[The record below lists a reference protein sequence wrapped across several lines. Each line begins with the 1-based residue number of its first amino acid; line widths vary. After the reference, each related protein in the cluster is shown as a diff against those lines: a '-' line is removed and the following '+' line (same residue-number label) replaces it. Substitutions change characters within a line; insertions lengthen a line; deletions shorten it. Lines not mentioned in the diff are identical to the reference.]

1 MNGSMSANLDVVVGH
16 VLDVPPEPLRL
27 ARRLAVQGLA
37 GLAVLHDAES
47 SSPSR
52 HSYLA
57 VEPDAESRDLDPMA
71 AVDGVPVTR
80 FGRWPRWIGVI
91 PYEACRPME
100 RAAWSPKD
108 DRASP
113 LLKEPRWLR
122 YPAVARVSHATG
134 QVMVVGEEG
143 AAGRL
148 AVALCGDDAPGAPPV
163 LDVTPAHPAQDHLA
177 RVSQGIELIRSGDL
191 YQVNLARRL
200 DVNVKAG
207 RPLDVFA
214 RLCEVAG
221 GAYAAYIELD
231 ASLNVLS
238 NSPEL
243 LLDAQTAAG
252 GHRFVDLVTEPIKG
266 TRPRGTD
273 QQSDRALQRELAADR
288 KERAELAMIVDVERH
303 DLGRVAVT
311 GSVRVTRPPHVV
323 RYRTV
328 HHRKARLTA
337 LVRPDASRADVI
349 ASMVP
354 SGSVTGAPKIRAM
367 EVIRGLE
374 AERRGLY
381 TGGIG
386 YVSHDGSMRLGMAIR
401 TMVLSGTHG
410 HYWTGGG
417 IVIRSRPEDE
427 LEETRW
433 KAAQFARLVSDFGTP
448 VAREIPT

>member
-1 MNGSMSANLDVVVGH
+1 MNGSMSVNLDVVAGH
-16 VLDVPPEPLRL
+16 VLDVPPDPLRL
-27 ARRLAVQGLA
+27 ARRLASGGLT
-37 GLAVLHDAES
+37 GLAVLHDAEPS
-47 SSPSR
+47 SRPR
-52 HSYLA
+52 HTYLA
-57 VEPDAESRDLDPMA
+57 VEPDAESRALDPMA
-71 AVDGVPVTR
+71 EVQGAPATR

-91 PYEACRPME
+91 PYEACRHIE
-100 RAAWSPKD
+100 RTAWSPPD
-108 DRASP
+108 DRAPP
-113 LLKEPRWLR
+113 LLNEPRWLR

-134 QVMVVGEEG
+134 QVMVVGEDG

-148 AVALCGDDAPGAPPV
+148 AAALCGDDAAAAPPA
-163 LDVTPAHPAQDHLA
+163 LDVTSAHPAQDHLV
-177 RVSQGIELIRSGDL
+177 RVGEGIELIRSGDL

-200 DVNVKAG
+200 DVNVKVG
-207 RPLDVFA
+207 RPLDVFSC
-214 RLCEVAG
+214 LCAVAG

-231 ASLNVLS
+231 SSLKVLS

-243 LLDAQTAAG
+243 LLDARTAAG

-273 QQSDRALQRELAADR
+273 QRSDRAFARELAADR
-288 KERAELAMIVDVERH
+288 KEQAELAMIVDVERN

-311 GSVRVTRPPHVV
+311 GSVRVARPPHIVSH
-323 RYRTV
+323 RTV

-337 LVRPDASRADVI
+337 LVRRDASRADVI
-349 ASMVP
+349 GSMVP

-367 EVIRGLE
+367 EVIRQLE

-381 TGGIG
+381 TGGLG

-401 TMVLSGTHG
+401 TMVLSDSRG

-417 IVIRSRPEDE
+417 IVIRSRPQDE

-433 KAAQFARLVSDFGTP
+433 KAAQLARLVSDFGTP
-448 VAREIPT
+448 VAREIPA

>member
-16 VLDVPPEPLRL
+16 VLDVPPDPLRL
-27 ARRLAVQGLA
+27 ARRLALQGLA
-37 GLAVLHDAES
+37 GLSVLHDAEPS
-47 SSPSR
+47 SGSR

-57 VEPDAESRDLDPMA
+57 VEPDAECRDIDPMA
-71 AVDGVPVTR
+71 ASKGGSPSR
-80 FGRWPRWIGVI
+80 FGRWPRYIGVI
-91 PYEACRPME
+91 PFEACRHIE
-100 RAAWSPKD
+100 RAAWSPD
-108 DRASP
+108 EDRAPP
-113 LLKEPRWLR
+113 LLNEPRWLR

-134 QVMVVGEEG
+134 QVMVVGEEK

-148 AVALCGDDAPGAPPV
+148 AAALCGDDAPTVPPA
-163 LDVTPAHPAQDHLA
+163 LEVTPAHPPQDHLA

-200 DVNVKAG
+200 DVTVKAG

-214 RLCEVAG
+214 RLCAVAG

-231 ASLNVLS
+231 ASLKVLS

-243 LLDAQTAAG
+243 LLEAHTAAG
-252 GHRFVDLVTEPIKG
+252 SERFVDLVTAPIKG

-273 QQSDRALQRELAADR
+273 QRSDQALVRELAADR

-311 GSVRVTRPPHVV
+311 GSVCVARPPHVV
-323 RYRTV
+323 SHRTA

-349 ASMVP
+349 AAMVP

-367 EVIRGLE
+367 EVIRRLE

-401 TMVLSGTHG
+401 TMVLSGFRG

-417 IVIRSRPEDE
+417 IVLRSRPQEE

-433 KAAQFARLVSDFGTP
+433 KAAQLVRLVSDFGTP
-448 VAREIPT
+448 VAREIPA